1 MGSALANL
9 AAALR
14 SAGRHEDAVALHR
27 QDLAICRELG
37 NRHGEGQGQLGL
49 GLTLLS
55 AGALTGA
62 GKAFAAAAAIFRE
75 TGDRRRE
82 AEAWGNLGLARS
94 AGPEPDGQAL
104 ETAAALFRET
114 GDLDDERRAL
124 LHRAR
129 LGQPADGQ
137 KQD

>member
-1 MGSALANL
+1 MSWATGTVK
-9 AAALR
+9 
-14 SAGRHEDAVALHR
+14 GRNAR
-27 QDLAICRELG
+27 LG
-37 NRHGEGQGQLGL
+37 PDPVVGRGPDGC
-49 GLTLLS
+49 
-55 AGALTGA
+55 

-75 TGDRRRE
+75 TGGRRRE

-129 LGQPADGQ
+129 LGRPADGQ